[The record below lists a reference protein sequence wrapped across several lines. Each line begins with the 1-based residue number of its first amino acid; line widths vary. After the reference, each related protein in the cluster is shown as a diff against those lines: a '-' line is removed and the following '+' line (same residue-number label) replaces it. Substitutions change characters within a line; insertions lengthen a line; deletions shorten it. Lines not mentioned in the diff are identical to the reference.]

1 MEILKIKDLSFTYP
15 EGKRNVLDGAS
26 FSLLE
31 GELCV
36 LAGATGSGKSTLL
49 RLIKRELS
57 PRGDKRGEIF
67 FEGRALEELDARESA
82 SAIGFVMQKPEQQ
95 IVCDSVWHELAFGL
109 ENLGL
114 ERAEIAI
121 RVAEMASYFGIDSWY
136 DKKVSELSG
145 GQKQLLNLA
154 AVMVM
159 RPRLLLLDEP
169 TSQLDP
175 IAATEFM
182 HTVRKLVNDLALS
195 VIIVEH
201 RLEEII
207 PLCDRLVLLKGG
219 RVLADGEPRE
229 VISSLEGESGE
240 LMAMPIS
247 SRISRRLAAESAEGA
262 CPVSMREGRE
272 WLRANCPNIVRH
284 LDKADTDASNEVA
297 LSFEKVCFRYDRA
310 MPDALASLD
319 LSVREGEIFCI
330 LGGNGSGKSTALG
343 VASGVLKA
351 YAGKVK
357 VFGKKISVYKNGS
370 LYYECLSLLPQDVQT
385 VFLKNTVKEE
395 LDDVNADISTLPFD
409 ISHLL
414 LRHPYDLSGGEQQI
428 VALAKVLAKKP
439 RLLLLDEP
447 TKALD
452 AAKKQAFA
460 ELLQK
465 LKANGLTILVVTH
478 DVEFAAAVADR
489 CALFF
494 RGEAVSCAEPTSF
507 FSDNNFYTTA
517 ARRLSR
523 DHYDRIVTEDALLEI
538 CRLNLAAE
546 EGER

>member
-1 MEILKIKDLSFTYP
+1 MEILKIEDLSFSYP
-15 EGKRNVLDGAS
+15 ESELRVLDGAS
-26 FSLLE
+26 FSLSE

-36 LAGATGSGKSTLL
+36 LAGSTGSGKSTLL

-57 PRGDKRGEIF
+57 PRGEKSGRVI
-67 FEGRALEELDARESA
+67 FEGREIEELDAREAA

-95 IVCDSVWHELAFGL
+95 IVCDTVWHELAFGL
-109 ENLGL
+109 ENLGIS
-114 ERAEIAI
+114 RADIAI
-121 RVAEMASYFGIDSWY
+121 RVAEMASYFGIDAWY

-207 PLCDRLVLLKGG
+207 PLCDRLVLLDGG
-219 RVLADGEPRE
+219 RVLKSGRPRE
-229 VISSLEGESGE
+229 VIPTLELDSAA

-247 SRISRRLAAESAEGA
+247 ARIAHKLGFSGE
-262 CPVSMREGRE
+262 CPISMREGRE
-272 WLRANCPNIVRH
+272 WLRANCQNVIRS
-284 LDKADTDASNEVA
+284 LEEKDTERDGEVA
-297 LSFEKVCFRYDRA
+297 LSFEKVCFRYDKA
-310 MPDALASLD
+310 LPDALASLD
-319 LSVREGEIFCI
+319 LEVKVGEIFCV

-343 VASGVLKA
+343 VASGTLKA
-351 YAGKVK
+351 YSGKIK
-357 VFGKKISVYKNGS
+357 IFGKKLSDYKNGS
-370 LYYECLSLLPQDVQT
+370 LYFECLSLLPQDVQN
-385 VFLKNTVKEE
+385 VFLKNSVKEE
-395 LDDVNADISTLPFD
+395 LEDARADISTLPFD

-414 LRHPYDLSGGEQQI
+414 DRHPYDLSGGEQQI
-428 VALAKVLAKKP
+428 VALAKVLARKP

-452 AAKKQAFA
+452 AAKKQAFV
-460 ELLQK
+460 ELLRR
-465 LKANGLTILVVTH
+465 LKADGMTILIVTH
-478 DVEFAAAVADR
+478 DVEFAASVADR

-494 RGEAVSCAEPTSF
+494 RGEAVSCAEPTRF
-507 FSDNNFYTTA
+507 FSDNNFYTTS

-523 DHYDRIVTEDALLEI
+523 SHYDRVVTEDALLAL
-538 CRLNLAAE
+538 CRLNGRAE

>member
-1 MEILKIKDLSFTYP
+1 VI
-15 EGKRNVLDGAS
+15 
-26 FSLLE
+26 
-31 GELCV
+31 
-36 LAGATGSGKSTLL
+36 
-49 RLIKRELS
+49 
-57 PRGDKRGEIF
+57 
-67 FEGRALEELDARESA
+67 FEGCDIEALDAREAA
-82 SAIGFVMQKPEQQ
+82 SAIGFVAQKPEQQ
-95 IVCDSVWHELAFGL
+95 IVCDTVWHELAFGL

-114 ERAEIAI
+114 AQSEIAI
-121 RVAEMASYFGIDSWY
+121 RVAEMASYFGIDAWY
-136 DKKVSELSG
+136 DKKVSDLSG

-207 PLCDRLVLLKGG
+207 PLCDRLVLLEDG
-219 RVLADGEPRE
+219 RVLKSGRPRE
-229 VISSLEGESGE
+229 VISSLASDSEA
-240 LMAMPIS
+240 LMAMPLC
-247 SRISRRLAAESAEGA
+247 SRVAHKLGYDGD
-262 CPVSMREGRE
+262 CPISMREGRE
-272 WLRANCPNIVRH
+272 WLRSNCQNVIRSLEVS
-284 LDKADTDASNEVA
+284 KTENDAEVA
-297 LSFEKVCFRYDRA
+297 LSFEKVCFRYDKTL
-310 MPDALASLD
+310 PDALASLD
-319 LSVREGEIFCI
+319 LEVKTGEIFCV

-343 VASGVLKA
+343 VASGTLKA
-351 YAGKVK
+351 YSGKVK
-357 VFGKKISVYKNGS
+357 VFGKKLSDYKNGS
-370 LYYECLSLLPQDVQT
+370 LYFECLSLLPQDVQT

-395 LDDVNADISTLPFD
+395 LEDVHADISALPFD

-414 LRHPYDLSGGEQQI
+414 CRHPYDLSGGEQQI
-428 VALAKVLAKKP
+428 VALAKVLARKP

-452 AAKKQAFA
+452 AAKKQAFI
-460 ELLQK
+460 ELLRS
-465 LKANGLTILVVTH
+465 LKADGMTILIVTH

-494 RGEAVSCAEPTSF
+494 RGEAVSCAEPNSF

-523 DHYDRIVTEDALLEI
+523 SHYDRVVTEDALIALCE
-538 CRLNLAAE
+538 LNRKKAE
-546 EGER
+546 DAK

>member
-1 MEILKIKDLSFTYP
+1 MEILKIKDLSFSYP
-15 EGKRNVLDGAS
+15 ESESRVLDGAS
-26 FSLLE
+26 FSLSE

-36 LAGATGSGKSTLL
+36 LAGSTGSGKSTLL

-57 PRGDKRGEIF
+57 PRGEKSGSVI
-67 FEGRALEELDARESA
+67 FEGREIEELDAREAA
-82 SAIGFVMQKPEQQ
+82 SAIGFVAQKPEQQ

-114 ERAEIAI
+114 AHSEIAI
-121 RVAEMASYFGIDSWY
+121 RVAEMASYFGIDAWY

-207 PLCDRLVLLKGG
+207 PLCDRLVLL
-219 RVLADGEPRE
+219 RDGKVIGNGAPKE
-229 VISSLEGESGE
+229 VISSLESSSEE
-240 LMAMPIS
+240 LMAMPTC
-247 SRISRRLAAESAEGA
+247 SRVARRLGESGE

-272 WLRANCPNIVRH
+272 WLRASCPNGIRS
-284 LDKADTDASNEVA
+284 LEECETEPKGEVA

-310 MPDALASLD
+310 LPDTLASLD
-319 LSVREGEIFCI
+319 LEVRTGEIFCI

-343 VASGVLKA
+343 VASGTLKA
-351 YAGKVK
+351 YSGKVK
-357 VFGKKISVYKNGS
+357 VFGKKLSDYKNGS
-370 LYYECLSLLPQDVQT
+370 LYFECLSLLPQDVQT
-385 VFLKNTVKEE
+385 VFLKNTVREE
-395 LDDVNADISTLPFD
+395 LEEVGADISALPFE
-409 ISHLL
+409 IAHLL
-414 LRHPYDLSGGEQQI
+414 DRHPYDLSGGEQQI
-428 VALAKVLAKKP
+428 VALWKVLAKKP

-447 TKALD
+447 TKGLD
-452 AAKKQAFA
+452 AAKKQAFVT
-460 ELLQK
+460 LLHT
-465 LKANGLTILVVTH
+465 LKADGMTILIVTH
-478 DVEFAAAVADR
+478 DVEFAATVADR

-494 RGEAVSCAEPTSF
+494 RGESVSSATPTRF
-507 FSDNNFYTTA
+507 FSDNNFYTTS

-523 DHYDRIVTEDALLEI
+523 SHYDGIVTEDALITLCE
-538 CRLNLAAE
+538 LNRKA
-546 EGER
+546 GERML

>member
-1 MEILKIKDLSFTYP
+1 MEILKIKDLSFSYP
-15 EGKRNVLDGAS
+15 ESESRVLDGAS
-26 FSLLE
+26 FSLSE

-57 PRGDKRGEIF
+57 PRGDKSGRVI
-67 FEGRALEELDARESA
+67 FEGREIEELDAREAA
-82 SAIGFVMQKPEQQ
+82 SAIGFVAQKPEQQ
-95 IVCDSVWHELAFGL
+95 IVCDTVWHELAFGL

-114 ERAEIAI
+114 AQSEIAI
-121 RVAEMASYFGIDSWY
+121 RVAEMASYFGIDAWY
-136 DKKVSELSG
+136 DKKVSDLSG

-207 PLCDRLVLLKGG
+207 PLCDRLVLLEDS
-219 RVLADGEPRE
+219 RVLKSGGPRE
-229 VISSLEGESGE
+229 VISSLASDSEA
-240 LMAMPIS
+240 LMAMPIC
-247 SRISRRLAAESAEGA
+247 SRVAHKLGYDGD
-262 CPVSMREGRE
+262 CPISMREGRE
-272 WLRANCPNIVRH
+272 WLRSNCPNDIRSLEVS
-284 LDKADTDASNEVA
+284 KTENDAEVA
-297 LSFEKVCFRYDRA
+297 LSFEKVCFRYDKTL
-310 MPDALASLD
+310 PDALASLD
-319 LSVREGEIFCI
+319 FEVKTGEIFCV

-343 VASGVLKA
+343 VASGTLKA
-351 YAGKVK
+351 YSGKVK
-357 VFGKKISVYKNGS
+357 VFGKKLSDYKNGS
-370 LYYECLSLLPQDVQT
+370 LYFECLSLLPQDVQT

-395 LDDVNADISTLPFD
+395 LEDVHADISALPFD

-414 LRHPYDLSGGEQQI
+414 CRHPYDLSGGEQQI
-428 VALAKVLAKKP
+428 VALAKVLARKP

-452 AAKKQAFA
+452 AAKKQAFI
-460 ELLQK
+460 ELLRS
-465 LKANGLTILVVTH
+465 LKADGMTILIVTH

-494 RGEAVSCAEPTSF
+494 RGEAVSCAEPNSF

-523 DHYDRIVTEDALLEI
+523 SHYDRVVTEDALIALCE
-538 CRLNLAAE
+538 LNRKKAE
-546 EGER
+546 DAK